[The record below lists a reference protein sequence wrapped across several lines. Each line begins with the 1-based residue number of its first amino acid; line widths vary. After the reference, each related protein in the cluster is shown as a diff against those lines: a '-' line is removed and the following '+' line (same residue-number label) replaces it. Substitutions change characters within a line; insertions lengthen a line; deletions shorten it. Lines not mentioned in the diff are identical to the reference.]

1 MIVKQQMKINLICSS
16 KKKKKN
22 QSAALGEKHIKYK
35 QVFPDQGFL
44 YRHVQSPVTSVGSLS
59 ISGRTILIID
69 RLELLNVTSNSPS
82 YSTELAETES
92 LGDFWTKV
100 LGWYQHM

>member
-1 MIVKQQMKINLICSS
+1 MIVKQQMKIILIRSF
-16 KKKKKN
+16 KKKKN
-22 QSAALGEKHIKYK
+22 QSAALGEKHIKYE

-69 RLELLNVTSNSPS
+69 RLDLLNVTSNSPS
-82 YSTELAETES
+82 YSTELAEAES
-92 LGDFWTKV
+92 LGDFCTKV